1 MKQLEERILAE
12 GIVKDGEILRVDSFL
27 NHQMDPALACIAA
40 EEFGCR
46 AVFAKKVAG
55 RNSDADVYA
64 TKITSFT
71 KGKVY
76 DVTVSKRFL
85 QPEDRVL
92 ILDDFLANGCALE
105 GLMDLVHQAGATLCG
120 CGIAIEKG
128 FQEGGKKIRAKGIRV
143 ESLAI
148 IESMSGNSLTFSQR
162 EE

>member
-1 MKQLEERILAE
+1 MLIQFVRRLRAPRAGEGRPIAVPTVRIERKL
-12 GIVKDGEILRVDSFL
+12 GHHKHL
-27 NHQMDPALACIAA
+27 P
-40 EEFGCR
+40 
-46 AVFAKKVAG
+46 
-55 RNSDADVYA
+55 ADVYA

-105 GLMDLVHQAGATLCG
+105 GLMDLVHQSGATLCG